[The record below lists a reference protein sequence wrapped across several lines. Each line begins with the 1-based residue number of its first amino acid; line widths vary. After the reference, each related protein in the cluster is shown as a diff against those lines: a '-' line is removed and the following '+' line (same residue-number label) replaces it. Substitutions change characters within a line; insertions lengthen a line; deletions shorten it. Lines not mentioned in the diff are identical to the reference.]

1 MNKLLIPGA
10 AALAL
15 LCSPAV
21 QAQTVVRE
29 TTTVPTTAT
38 LEAAGTV
45 TEYGPDRV
53 IIRQREGVEPVP
65 YAFAR
70 SVEYVDDAGAPVTRE
85 VITRDTPVTVRY
97 VREGD
102 RMLVNRVVVHRRVAA
117 PVTTATVTTAE
128 PAPVAVTKTQTT
140 TSTTTTISAHDAKE
154 IEKRR
159 EKIAKLE
166 RELAEHPDRDHV
178 RGDIAEERAKLERL
192 EREARGGN

>member
-21 QAQTVVRE
+21 HAQTVVRE
-29 TTTVPTTAT
+29 TTTAAAP
-38 LEAAGTV
+38 LEVTGTV

-65 YAFAR
+65 YAFTR
-70 SVEYVDDAGAPVTRE
+70 QVEYVDEAGNPVTRE

-97 VREGD
+97 VQEGD

-117 PVTTATVTTAE
+117 PATTATVTTAV
-128 PAPVAVTKTQTT
+128 PVAPVTTSRTTTT
-140 TSTTTTISAHDAKE
+140 TSTTISAHDAKE

-166 RELAEHPDRDHV
+166 REVAEHPGRDGA
-178 RGDIAEERAKLERL
+178 REDLAEERAKLERL
-192 EREARGGN
+192 EREIREGK

>member
-1 MNKLLIPGA
+1 MNKLLIPGV

-15 LCSPAV
+15 LSTPMV
-21 QAQTVVRE
+21 HAQTVVRE
-29 TTTVPTTAT
+29 ATTTSADVAP

-53 IIRQREGVEPVP
+53 IIRQRDGVEPVP

-70 SVEYVDDAGAPVTRE
+70 SVEYVDDVGAPVTRE

-117 PVTTATVTTAE
+117 PVATATS
-128 PAPVAVTKTQTT
+128 QTT
-140 TSTTTTISAHDAKE
+140 TTTTTTISGHDARE

-166 RELAEHPDRDHV
+166 REVAEHPGRDGA
-178 RGDIAEERAKLERL
+178 REDLAEERAKLERL
-192 EREARGGN
+192 EREIREHR

>member
-1 MNKLLIPGA
+1 MNKLLITGV

-15 LCSPAV
+15 LSTPMV
-21 QAQTVVRE
+21 HAQTVVRE
-29 TTTVPTTAT
+29 VTTTPDAAP
-38 LEAAGTV
+38 LEATGTV
-45 TEYGPDRV
+45 TEYAPDRV

-70 SVEYVDDAGAPVTRE
+70 SVDYVDDAGAPVTRE

-102 RMLVNRVVVHRRVAA
+102 RMLVNRVVVHRRS
-117 PVTTATVTTAE
+117 
-128 PAPVAVTKTQTT
+128 APVATDTTQTT
-140 TSTTTTISAHDAKE
+140 TRTTTTISGRDAKE

-166 RELAEHPDRDHV
+166 RELAEHPDRDRV
-178 RGDIAEERAKLERL
+178 RGDLAEERAKLERL
-192 EREARGGN
+192 ERDVQK